1 MTTKSKLIKSLTA
14 QLQMR
19 DELAM
24 NDVALIDE
32 LNEKI
37 TKHEDFNVRLFQ
49 NNDKYRTALKAVEI
63 IAESRELYAIAAIAS
78 DALETP

>member
-49 NNDKYRTALKAVEI
+49 NNDKYRAALKAVEI
-63 IAESRELYAIAAIAS
+63 IAESRELYDIAAIAYK
-78 DALETP
+78 ALETP